1 MTAIVDAIVAT
12 NDAHYSGWS
21 AGVVTGLGR
30 AGVPLAGCGRLAAVT
45 VVLVGATAVGKSSL
59 AVELAVRYAAAGRR
73 AEVINADSML
83 LYRGMDIGTAK
94 PSVVERR
101 GIRHHLIDV
110 LDVTQ
115 TSTVADFQR
124 LARDA
129 ITDCRSRNV
138 VPIVVG
144 GSALYVRAIVDDFEF
159 PGTDP
164 ALRAGLESELERIG
178 SQSLH
183 RRLASVDP
191 AAAAT
196 IEPGNGRR
204 IVRALEVGMLTGRP
218 YAATLPGYSY
228 LLPGVVQ
235 IGLAIDR
242 PDLDRRVAA
251 RVHRMWQA
259 GFVDEVRALE
269 RAGLRQGRTAPR
281 ALGYRQV
288 LDFLANSVSESEAE
302 ERTILLTRRFAR
314 RQDGWFRKDP
324 RIHWLRWD
332 DPQLVDSA
340 HALAGPDGSGAS
352 RPTESTRLGN
362 TYAMED

>member
-1 MTAIVDAIVAT
+1 M
-12 NDAHYSGWS
+12 
-21 AGVVTGLGR
+21 
-30 AGVPLAGCGRLAAVT
+30 T

-59 AVELAVRYAAAGRR
+59 AVELAVRIAAAGRR

-101 GIRHHLIDV
+101 GVRHHLIDV
-110 LDVTQ
+110 LDVTE

-129 ITDCRSRNV
+129 ITECCTRNV

-144 GSALYVRAIVDDFEF
+144 GSALYVRAIVDNFEF

-164 ALRAGLESELERIG
+164 ALRAELEAELERIG
-178 SQSLH
+178 AQSLH
-183 RRLASVDP
+183 RRLANVDP
-191 AAAAT
+191 GAAAT

-204 IVRALEVGMLTGRP
+204 IVRALEVGTLTGHP

-242 PDLDRRVAA
+242 ETLDRRVAA

-259 GFVDEVRALE
+259 GLVDEVRQLE
-269 RAGLRQGRTAPR
+269 QAGLRRGRTASR

-288 LDFLANSVSESEAE
+288 LDFLANSISEAE
-302 ERTILLTRRFAR
+302 AEEQTILATRRFAR
-314 RQDGWFRKDP
+314 RQDAWFRKDP

-340 HALAGPDGSGAS
+340 YGLAGAGGNQSSEPADSM
-352 RPTESTRLGN
+352 PLGN

>member
-1 MTAIVDAIVAT
+1 
-12 NDAHYSGWS
+12 
-21 AGVVTGLGR
+21 
-30 AGVPLAGCGRLAAVT
+30 VT
-45 VVLVGATAVGKSSL
+45 VVLVGATAAGKSSL
-59 AVELAVRYAAAGRR
+59 AVELALRLAATGRR

-101 GIRHHLIDV
+101 GVRHHLIDV
-110 LDVTQ
+110 LDVTE

-129 ITDCRSRNV
+129 ITECCTRNV

-164 ALRAGLESELERIG
+164 ALRAQLEAELERIG
-178 SQSLH
+178 AQSLH
-183 RRLASVDP
+183 RRLAAVDP

-204 IVRALEVGMLTGRP
+204 IVRALEVGALTGRP
-218 YAATLPGYSY
+218 YAATLPAYSY
-228 LLPGVVQ
+228 VLPGVVQ

-242 PDLDRRVAA
+242 EALDRRVAA

-259 GFVDEVRALE
+259 GLVDEVRQLE
-269 RAGLRQGRTAPR
+269 QAGLRRGRTAFR

-288 LDFLANSVSESEAE
+288 LDFLANSISEAE
-302 ERTILLTRRFAR
+302 AEEQTILATRRFAR
-314 RQDGWFRKDP
+314 RQDAWFRKDP

-340 HALAGPDGSGAS
+340 YGLAGAGGNQAS
-352 RPTESTRLGN
+352 EPAESMPLEN

>member
-1 MTAIVDAIVAT
+1 
-12 NDAHYSGWS
+12 
-21 AGVVTGLGR
+21 
-30 AGVPLAGCGRLAAVT
+30 

-59 AVELAVRYAAAGRR
+59 AVELALRLAAAGRR

-101 GIRHHLIDV
+101 GVRHHLIDV
-110 LDVTQ
+110 LDMTE

-129 ITDCRSRNV
+129 ITECCTRNV

-144 GSALYVRAIVDDFEF
+144 GSALYVRAIVDNFEF

-164 ALRAGLESELERIG
+164 ALRAELEAELERIG
-178 SQSLH
+178 AQSLH
-183 RRLASVDP
+183 RRLAALDP

-204 IVRALEVGMLTGRP
+204 IVRALEVGALTGRP
-218 YAATLPGYSY
+218 YAATLPAYSY

-242 PDLDRRVAA
+242 EALDRRVAT

-259 GFVDEVRALE
+259 GLVDEVRQLE
-269 RAGLRQGRTAPR
+269 QAGLRRGRTASR

-288 LDFLANSVSESEAE
+288 LDFLAYSISEGEAE
-302 ERTILLTRRFAR
+302 EQTILATRRFAR
-314 RQDGWFRKDP
+314 RQDAWFRKDP

-340 HALAGPDGSGAS
+340 YGLAGAGGNQAS
-352 RPTESTRLGN
+352 EPAESMPLEN

>member
-1 MTAIVDAIVAT
+1 M
-12 NDAHYSGWS
+12 
-21 AGVVTGLGR
+21 
-30 AGVPLAGCGRLAAVT
+30 T

-59 AVELAVRYAAAGRR
+59 AVELALRLAAAGRR

-94 PSVVERR
+94 PSIVERR
-101 GIRHHLIDV
+101 GVRHHLIDV
-110 LDVTQ
+110 LDVTE

-129 ITDCRSRNV
+129 ITECCTRNV

-144 GSALYVRAIVDDFEF
+144 GSALYVRAIVDNFEF

-164 ALRAGLESELERIG
+164 ALRAELEAELERIG
-178 SQSLH
+178 AQSLH
-183 RRLASVDP
+183 RRLAAVDP

-204 IVRALEVGMLTGRP
+204 IVRALEVGALTGRP
-218 YAATLPGYSY
+218 YAATLPAYSY
-228 LLPGVVQ
+228 LLPGIVQ
-235 IGLAIDR
+235 LGLAIDR
-242 PDLDRRVAA
+242 EALDRRVAT

-259 GFVDEVRALE
+259 GLVDEVRQLE
-269 RAGLRQGRTAPR
+269 QAGLRRGRTASR

-288 LDFLANSVSESEAE
+288 LDFLANSISEAE
-302 ERTILLTRRFAR
+302 AEEQTILATRRFAR
-314 RQDGWFRKDP
+314 RQDAWFRKDP

-340 HALAGPDGSGAS
+340 YGLAGADGNQAS
-352 RPTESTRLGN
+352 ERAESMPLEN

>member
-1 MTAIVDAIVAT
+1 
-12 NDAHYSGWS
+12 
-21 AGVVTGLGR
+21 
-30 AGVPLAGCGRLAAVT
+30 VT
-45 VVLVGATAVGKSSL
+45 VVLVGATAAGKSSL
-59 AVELAVRYAAAGRR
+59 AVELALRLAATGRR

-101 GIRHHLIDV
+101 GVRHHLIDV
-110 LDVTQ
+110 LDVTE

-129 ITDCRSRNV
+129 ITECCTRNV

-164 ALRAGLESELERIG
+164 ALRAELEAELERIG
-178 SQSLH
+178 AQSLH
-183 RRLASVDP
+183 RRLAAVDP

-204 IVRALEVGMLTGRP
+204 IVRALEVGALTGRP

-242 PDLDRRVAA
+242 ETLDRRVAA

-259 GFVDEVRALE
+259 GLVDEVRQLE
-269 RAGLRQGRTAPR
+269 QAGLRRGRTASR

-288 LDFLANSVSESEAE
+288 LDFLANSISEAE
-302 ERTILLTRRFAR
+302 AEEQTILATRRFAR
-314 RQDGWFRKDP
+314 RQDAWFRKDP

-340 HALAGPDGSGAS
+340 YGLAGAGGNQAS
-352 RPTESTRLGN
+352 EPAESMPLEN

>member
-1 MTAIVDAIVAT
+1 
-12 NDAHYSGWS
+12 
-21 AGVVTGLGR
+21 
-30 AGVPLAGCGRLAAVT
+30 VT

-59 AVELAVRYAAAGRR
+59 AVELALRFAAAGRR

-94 PSVVERR
+94 PSIVERR
-101 GIRHHLIDV
+101 GVRHHLIDV
-110 LDVTQ
+110 LDVTE
-115 TSTVADFQR
+115 TSTVAEFQR

-129 ITDCRSRNV
+129 IIECRARNV

-144 GSALYVRAIVDDFEF
+144 GSALYVRAIVDDFQF

-164 ALRAGLESELERIG
+164 ALRAGLDAELERLG
-178 SQSLH
+178 SESLH
-183 RRLASVDP
+183 RRLASLDP

-218 YAATLPGYSY
+218 YPARLPAYAY

-242 PDLDRRVAA
+242 AELDRRVAA
-251 RVHRMWQA
+251 RVDRMWQA
-259 GFVDEVRALE
+259 GLVDEVRQLE
-269 RAGLRQGRTAPR
+269 QAGLRRGRTASR

-288 LDFLANSVSESEAE
+288 LDFLANSVNEAE
-302 ERTILLTRRFAR
+302 AEQQTVFATRRFAR
-314 RQDGWFRKDP
+314 RQDAWFRKDP
-324 RIHWLRWD
+324 RIHWLRWN

-340 HALAGPDGSGAS
+340 YALAGAGGNGGSEPA
-352 RPTESTRLGN
+352 ESTRLGN
-362 TYAMED
+362 NHAMED

>member
-1 MTAIVDAIVAT
+1 
-12 NDAHYSGWS
+12 
-21 AGVVTGLGR
+21 
-30 AGVPLAGCGRLAAVT
+30 VT
-45 VVLVGATAVGKSSL
+45 VVLVGATAAGKSSL
-59 AVELAVRYAAAGRR
+59 AVELALRIAAAGRR

-101 GIRHHLIDV
+101 GVRHHLIDV
-110 LDVTQ
+110 LDVTE
-115 TSTVADFQR
+115 TSTVADFQQ

-129 ITDCRSRNV
+129 ITECCTRNV

-164 ALRAGLESELERIG
+164 ALRAELEAELERVG
-178 SQSLH
+178 AQSLH
-183 RRLASVDP
+183 RRLAAVDP

-204 IVRALEVGMLTGRP
+204 IVRALEVGTLTGRP
-218 YAATLPGYSY
+218 FAATLPAYSY

-242 PDLDRRVAA
+242 EALDRRVAA
-251 RVHRMWQA
+251 RVHRMWEA
-259 GFVDEVRALE
+259 GLVDEVRRLE
-269 RAGLRQGRTAPR
+269 AGLRRGRTASR

-288 LDFLANSVSESEAE
+288 LDFLANSISEAE
-302 ERTILLTRRFAR
+302 AEEQTILATRRFAR
-314 RQDGWFRKDP
+314 RQDAWFRKDP
-324 RIHWLRWD
+324 RIRWLRWD

-340 HALAGPDGSGAS
+340 HGLAGAGGNRAS
-352 RPTESTRLGN
+352 EPAESMPLPN
-362 TYAMED
+362 TCTMED